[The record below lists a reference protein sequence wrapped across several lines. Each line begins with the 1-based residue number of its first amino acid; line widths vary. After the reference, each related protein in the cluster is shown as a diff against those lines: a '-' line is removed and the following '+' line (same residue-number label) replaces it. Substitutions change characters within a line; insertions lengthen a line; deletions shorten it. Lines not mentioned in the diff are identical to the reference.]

1 MSNGIYGRAAT
12 GLQDTSWAVNESVAK
27 IGAKGEQKTEML
39 LNGFSKKAA
48 VLHDLRIPLPG
59 FKANID
65 HAVVSGKSVLL
76 IDSKMWKPGFY
87 WSLLGYRRGWEKAPH
102 IGKSQEYVSTAMN
115 SFLKGTGAK
124 VLTPHLVVWSS
135 RDRQPLSTWMLNVP
149 GAEVVNGLRIVPV
162 MKSFV
167 RGGSADPVIVR
178 RLQELLVRTSRTAGQ
193 QTASWSDSG
202 QFAAPSRPARP
213 DVYADADPFA

>member
-12 GLQDTSWAVNESVAK
+12 GLQDTTWAVNENVAK
-27 IGAKGEQKTEML
+27 IGAKGEQKTEVL
-39 LNGFSKKAA
+39 LNGFGKKAA

-87 WSLLGYRRGWEKAPH
+87 WSMLGYRRGWEKTPH
-102 IGKSQEYVSTAMN
+102 VGKSQEYVANAMN
-115 SFLKGTGAK
+115 AFLKGTGAK

-135 RDRQPLSTWMLNVP
+135 RDGQPLSTWMLNVP

-167 RGGSADPVIVR
+167 RGGSADPAIVR
-178 RLQELLVRTSRTAGQ
+178 RLQELLVKAPRAVKQ
-193 QTASWSDSG
+193 QGTTWSDTG
-202 QFAAPSRPARP
+202 QFTAPPRPVRL
-213 DVYADADPFA
+213 DVYADADPFL

>member
-12 GLQDTSWAVNESVAK
+12 GLQDTSWAVNENVAK
-27 IGAKGEQKTEML
+27 IGAKGEQKTEVL
-39 LNGFSKKAA
+39 LNGFAKKAA

-87 WSLLGYRRGWEKAPH
+87 WSMLGYRRGWEKTPH
-102 IGKSQEYVSTAMN
+102 IGKSQEYVSNAMN
-115 SFLKGTGAK
+115 AFLKGTGAK
-124 VLTPHLVVWSS
+124 VLTPQLVVWSS
-135 RDRQPLSTWMLNVP
+135 RDGQPLSTWMLNVP

-162 MKSFV
+162 VKSFV
-167 RGGSADPVIVR
+167 RGGSADPAIVR
-178 RLQELLVRTSRTAGQ
+178 RLQELLVKAPRATRQPA
-193 QTASWSDSG
+193 AAHLSWSDN
-202 QFAAPSRPARP
+202 
-213 DVYADADPFA
+213 DPFA

>member
-1 MSNGIYGRAAT
+1 MTNGIYGRAAT
-12 GLQDTSWAVNESVAK
+12 GLQDTSWAVNENVAK
-27 IGAKGEQKTEML
+27 IGAKGEQKTEAL
-39 LNGFSKKAA
+39 LNGFAKKAA

-59 FKANID
+59 FKSNID
-65 HAVVSGKSVLL
+65 HAIVSGKSVLL

-87 WSLLGYRRGWEKAPH
+87 WSLLGYRRGWEKTPH

-135 RDRQPLSTWMLNVP
+135 RDGQPLSTWMLNVP
-149 GAEVVNGLRIVPV
+149 GAQVVNGLGIVPV
-162 MKSFV
+162 VKSFV
-167 RGGSADPVIVR
+167 RGGSADPAIVR
-178 RLQELLVRTSRTAGQ
+178 RLQELLVRTTRPTRQPAAGF
-193 QTASWSDSG
+193 SDSG
-202 QFAAPSRPARP
+202 RFATPSRPARP